1 MPDDWPNRVI
11 LAVAIIGIIVL
22 WLWIKGDESASR
34 YRADLHRWELGRE
47 HHDGLHADVDVAGCD
62 WCGRG

>member
-1 MPDDWPNRVI
+1 MPDDWPNRVN

-34 YRADLHRWELGRE
+34 YRQDFVRWQLGKE